1 MCQTTCFF
9 ADGDAYERLMGR
21 WSRLAGEV
29 FLDWLDAPPRGRW
42 LDVGC
47 GTGALTEAVI
57 ARFVPDEVVGIDPS
71 EGQLA
76 FARTRPAARS
86 ARFRMGDAQAL
97 PFGNNHFDV
106 AVMALVIT
114 YLSDPAKAVSEMAR
128 VVRPGGWVATYVWDV
143 PGAGAPLHPIYVA
156 MESLGMPAP
165 HPPGAAV
172 SRRDRM
178 RKLWEDA
185 GLESIESRVIRV
197 PVVYANFDELWDANS
212 VPAGASGKAIHDLLP
227 AVREQVRDRLR
238 EQLRVGSDGRIA
250 YEAFANAIKGRVGR

>member
-1 MCQTTCFF
+1 
-9 ADGDAYERLMGR
+9 MGR

-29 FLDWLDAPPRGRW
+29 FLDWLDTPPHERW

-47 GTGALTEAVI
+47 GTGAFTEAVV
-57 ARFVPDEVVGIDPS
+57 ARCLPLEVVGIDPS
-71 EGQLA
+71 EEQLA

-86 ARFRMGDAQAL
+86 ARFRIGDAQAL
-97 PFGNNHFDV
+97 PFGENHFDV

-114 YLSDPAKAVSEMAR
+114 YLSDPARAVSEMAR
-128 VVRPGGWVATYVWDV
+128 VVRPGGCVATYVWDV

-172 SRRDRM
+172 SRRDRVRM
-178 RKLWEDA
+178 LWEDA

-197 PVVYANFDELWDANS
+197 PVVYSDFNDFWDATS
-212 VPAGASGKAIHDLLP
+212 VPAGAAGKAIHDLSP

-238 EQLRVGSDGRIA
+238 KQLRAGSDGRIA